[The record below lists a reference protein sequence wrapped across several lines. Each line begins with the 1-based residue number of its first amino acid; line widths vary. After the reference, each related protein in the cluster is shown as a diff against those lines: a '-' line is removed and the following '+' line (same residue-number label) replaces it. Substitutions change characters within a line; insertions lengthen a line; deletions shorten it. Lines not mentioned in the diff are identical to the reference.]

1 METLL
6 VGQTV
11 LIPRPAQIGQDPLG
25 AGLVELGAS
34 VVYSP
39 VIEILP
45 LEAWGELDQALRSMP
60 NFRGIVF
67 LSRNGIQAVVQRA
80 EILGEKE
87 RLMKTLG
94 QLHCFTIGQG
104 TAAELVNQ
112 SGQTSQ
118 VPTDSNSQSMADL
131 LVQQRVRAPFL
142 IFRGNR
148 GSQVLPEQLSSASV
162 PFQQV
167 VAYRSADVT
176 VADTEIV
183 DRLGEGRI
191 QWVVVTSSAIA
202 RSLVGLYGD
211 LLRRTRLVSI
221 SPTTSGVLVS
231 LGYPPTAEAQRYDF
245 KGLVAAIA
253 DSERDQRGA

>member
-11 LIPRPAQIGQDPLG
+11 LIPRPAQLGQDTLE

-45 LEAWGELDQALRSMP
+45 LEAWGELDQVLRSISS
-60 NFRGIVF
+60 FRGMVF
-67 LSRNGIQAVVQRA
+67 LSRNGIQAVFQRA
-80 EILGEKE
+80 EMIGEKE
-87 RLMKTLG
+87 RLVKTLG
-94 QLHCFTIGQG
+94 QLRCFTIGQG
-104 TAAELVNQ
+104 TAAELMHRTGQ
-112 SGQTSQ
+112 SSQ
-118 VPTDSNSQSMADL
+118 VPDDSNSQSLADL
-131 LVQQRVRAPFL
+131 LVQQRARAPFL

-148 GSQVLPEQLSSASV
+148 GSQVLPEQLASSRV

-176 VADTEIV
+176 VPDREIV
-183 DRLGEGRI
+183 ERMGEGRI
-191 QWVVVTSSAIA
+191 QWVAVTSSAIA
-202 RSLVGLYGD
+202 RSLVSLYGD
-211 LLRRTRLVSI
+211 LLRRARLVSI
-221 SPTTSGVLVS
+221 SPTTSGVLVN
-231 LGYPPTAEAQRYDF
+231 LGYPPAAEAQRYDF

-253 DSERDQRGA
+253 DSGCNP